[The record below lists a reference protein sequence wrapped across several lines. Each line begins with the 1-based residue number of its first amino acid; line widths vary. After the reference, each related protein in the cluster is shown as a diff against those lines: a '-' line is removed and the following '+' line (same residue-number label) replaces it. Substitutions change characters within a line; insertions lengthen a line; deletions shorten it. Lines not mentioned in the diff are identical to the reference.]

1 MGWKRVRTGADAMGR
16 GPGERERSRH
26 RAGQRLSG
34 PAVWSADGSA
44 VAFSSTSND
53 LAPGD
58 DVGDAATDIY
68 VRDLETGVT
77 TLRHPIRPP
86 TRPASPGWTR

>member
-1 MGWKRVRTGADAMGR
+1 
-16 GPGERERSRH
+16 
-26 RAGQRLSG
+26 
-34 PAVWSADGSA
+34 VWSADGSA

-58 DVGDAATDIY
+58 DLDDAATDIY

-77 TLRHPIRPP
+77 TLASPIRPP
-86 TRPASPGWTR
+86 TRPASPGSTL